1 MKGRIAEIFASV
13 QGEGLYV
20 GQRQIF
26 VRFAGCNLKCAYC
39 DTDTSRFREYEP
51 GEALEEIKNIA
62 APRSA
67 PTQCRP
73 TRCTPR
79 RLSTCS
85 VVSFTGGEPLLQA
98 DFLKELLPLVRQAGF
113 RNYLETNGTLP
124 EAMHGISGLVDIVA
138 MDFKLPSAGGTAP
151 CWEAHRAF
159 LAACAGKEV
168 FIKAV
173 ISSRTRE
180 EDVREAIRA
189 VKDIRPDAVFV
200 LQADSS
206 VARGALD
213 AKLRGLK
220 EICDD
225 SAVDARVIPQVHKLM
240 GVR

>member
-20 GQRQIF
+20 GERQIF
-26 VRFAGCNLKCAYC
+26 IRLAGCNLKCSYC
-39 DTDTSRFREYEP
+39 DTDTSSFREYEP
-51 GEALEEIKNIA
+51 GEALAQIERFA
-62 APRSA
+62 
-67 PTQCRP
+67 P

-79 RLSTCS
+79 RLTTYA

-124 EAMHGISGLVDIVA
+124 EAMAAVTGLVDTVA
-138 MDFKLPSAGGTAP
+138 MDLKFPSSGKTAP

-159 LAACAGKEV
+159 LAACAGNEV

-173 ISSRTRE
+173 IGARTKE
-180 EDVREAIRA
+180 PDLLEAIR
-189 VKDIRPDAVFV
+189 VIKDVRPGIVLV
-200 LQADSS
+200 LQPESS
-206 VARGALD
+206 VTRGSLD
-213 AKLRGLK
+213 AKLGVYKKL
-220 EICDD
+220 CDD
-225 SAVDARVIPQVHKLM
+225 AAIDARVIPQVHKLS